1 MFRVCVNIP
10 REQKSLKKK
19 SNYDYKDS
27 VIKE

>member
-10 REQKSLKKK
+10 REQKKFKK
-19 SNYDYKDS
+19 NQTDYKDS